1 MSVRAPLNIIR
12 AARLSSRAP
21 FHILLSAWLLGSALQ
36 AGQEASASKKWLDE
50 DVAYI
55 ITPRERQ
62 VFEKLQTPREKE
74 IFIEAFW
81 KQRDP
86 TPGTPENEFKEEHYR
101 RLDYANRHFGRQSPL
116 PGWKTDRG
124 RIYIILGEPNDI
136 QHFDNTAQTYPAEV
150 WFYQGETEAGLPPA
164 FNIVF
169 FKEHGSGDYKLY
181 SPTRDGPQALL
192 AVQQAGAGNT
202 AAAFRK
208 LKELEP
214 SLALVSLSLIPGEQS
229 AYFARPS
236 LSSDLLI
243 QQVESSPAK
252 LVRDAYAEKLLR
264 YKDVIDVEYSANYMD
279 SDSLVKVLRASP
291 GLYCVHYS
299 IEPATL
305 SVNQYGSKYSTTLSL
320 NGILKD
326 PSGKVIHQFD
336 KTFTLNFDEAEIE
349 RIRKQPYAVY
359 DVFPVIPGTFE
370 LSVMLKNEVSKAFTS
385 LERTIVVPPEGSGT
399 WLTPL
404 ILGYQATTAKTG
416 DDKLRPFRLGDVDV
430 LAQAGRVFLRSD
442 RLVLAFQVLGLPHDR
457 QSEAEIHYGIFRDSE
472 TVSSF
477 VRGAAQY
484 PGFPNVVEPVAL
496 SGFPPAHYRVR
507 VAVRIGGREIA
518 ASEDEFDLTSQ
529 EKMPRPWIYSRFL
542 PGLDDPLYGFL
553 IGNELYNTGKY
564 AEARARLEEAFKKKP
579 DSLDFAFAL
588 ARTDMALEDSAQAE
602 ARLLPFLN
610 AAPPPH
616 QEFFLLLA
624 SACSKT
630 GHSEKAVKVL
640 EQGIS
645 LHGVSTGFLNLLG
658 ECHLRLR
665 NREEARKAWA
675 KSLELNPDQP
685 DVRRALAGLERR

>member
-1 MSVRAPLNIIR
+1 M
-12 AARLSSRAP
+12 SSRVSLNV
-21 FHILLSAWLLGSALQ
+21 LLAVWLLGSGLQ
-36 AGQEASASKKWLDE
+36 AGQEASKKWLEE
-50 DVAYI
+50 DVVYI
-55 ITPRERQ
+55 IAPRERQ
-62 VFEKLQTPREKE
+62 VFEKLRTAREKD

-101 RLDYANRHFGRQSPL
+101 RIDHANRYFGRQSPL

-124 RIYIILGEPNDI
+124 RIHIILGEPNDI
-136 QHFDNTAQTYPAEV
+136 QKFDNTAETYPAEV
-150 WFYQGETEAGLPPA
+150 WFYQGKTESGLPPA

-192 AVQQAGAGNT
+192 AVHQAGAENV

-214 SLALVSLSLIPGEQS
+214 ALAQVSLSLIPGEQS

-243 QQVESSPAK
+243 QQVESLPAK

-299 IEPATL
+299 VEPATL
-305 SVNQYGSKYSTTLSL
+305 SVNQYGSRYSTTLSL

-326 PSGKVIHQFD
+326 LSGKVIYQFD
-336 KTFTLNFDEAEIE
+336 KTFSLNFEEAEMA
-349 RIRKQPYAVY
+349 RIRQQPYAVY

-370 LSVMLKNEVSKAFTS
+370 LSVLLKNEVSKAFTS
-385 LERTIVVPPEGSGT
+385 LERTLVVPPEGSGT

-404 ILGYQATTAKTG
+404 ILGYQATKAGTG
-416 DDKLRPFRLGDVDV
+416 DDRLRPFRLGVTDI
-430 LAQAGRVFLRSD
+430 LAQAGRVFLKSD
-442 RLVLAFQVLGLPHDR
+442 QLVLAFQVLGLPRDR
-457 QSEAEIHYGIFRDSE
+457 QGEAEIHYGILRDSE
-472 TVSSF
+472 TVASF

-484 PGFPNVVEPVAL
+484 ADFPNVIEPVAL
-496 SGFPPAHYRVR
+496 SGLPPAHYRVR
-507 VAVRIGGREIA
+507 VAVRVGGREIA
-518 ASEDEFDLTSQ
+518 ASEDEFDLASQ
-529 EKMPRPWIYSRFL
+529 EKMPRPWVYSRFL
-542 PGLDDPLYGFL
+542 PGLGDPLYGFL
-553 IGNELYNTGKY
+553 TGNQLYSSGKY
-564 AEARARLEEAFKKKP
+564 EEARARLEEAFKKKP
-579 DSLDFAFAL
+579 DSQDFAFAL
-588 ARTDMALEDSAQAE
+588 ARTDMALQDYAKAE
-602 ARLLPFLN
+602 ARLLPFLS
-610 AAPPPH
+610 AAPAPH
-616 QEFFLLLA
+616 HEFFLLLA
-624 SACSKT
+624 SACSRI
-630 GHSEKAVKVL
+630 GQWGKAVKIL

-658 ECHLRLR
+658 ECHLRLG
-665 NREEARKAWA
+665 NREEARRAWV

-685 DVRRALAGLERR
+685 DVQRAIAALQRR

>member
-1 MSVRAPLNIIR
+1 MSSRVPLNV
-12 AARLSSRAP
+12 
-21 FHILLSAWLLGSALQ
+21 LLAVWLLGSGLQ
-36 AGQEASASKKWLDE
+36 AGQEASKKWLEE
-50 DVAYI
+50 DVVYI

-62 VFEKLQTPREKE
+62 VFEKLRTAREKD

-101 RLDYANRHFGRQSPL
+101 RIDHANRYFGRQSPL

-124 RIYIILGEPNDI
+124 RIHIILGEPNDI
-136 QHFDNTAQTYPAEV
+136 QKFDNTAETYPAEV
-150 WFYQGETEAGLPPA
+150 WFYQGKTESELPPA

-192 AVQQAGAGNT
+192 AVYQAGAENV

-208 LKELEP
+208 LKEVEP
-214 SLALVSLSLIPGEQS
+214 ALAQVSLSLIPGEQS

-243 QQVESSPAK
+243 QQVESLPGK

-299 IEPATL
+299 VEPATL
-305 SVNQYGSKYSTTLSL
+305 SVNQYGSRYSTSLSL

-326 PSGKVIHQFD
+326 PSGKVIYQFD
-336 KTFTLNFDEAEIE
+336 KTFSLNFEEAEIT
-349 RIRKQPYAVY
+349 RIREQPYAVY

-370 LSVMLKNEVSKAFTS
+370 LSVLLKNEVSKAFTS
-385 LERTIVVPPEGSGT
+385 LERTLVVPPEGSGT
-399 WLTPL
+399 WLTAL
-404 ILGYQATTAKTG
+404 ILGYQATKAGTG
-416 DDKLRPFRLGDVDV
+416 DDRLRPFRLGVTDI
-430 LAQAGRVFLRSD
+430 LAQAGRVFLKSD
-442 RLVLAFQVLGLPHDR
+442 RLVLAFQVLGLPQDR
-457 QSEAEIHYGIFRDSE
+457 QGEAEIHYGILRDSE
-472 TVSSF
+472 TVASF
-477 VRGAAQY
+477 VRAAAQY
-484 PGFPNVVEPVAL
+484 ADFPNVIEPVAL

-507 VAVRIGGREIA
+507 VAVRVGGREIA
-518 ASEDEFDLTSQ
+518 ASEDEFDLASQ
-529 EKMPRPWIYSRFL
+529 EKMPRPWVYSRFL
-542 PGLDDPLYGFL
+542 PGLGDPLYGFL
-553 IGNELYNTGKY
+553 TGNQLYSSGKY
-564 AEARARLEEAFKKKP
+564 EEARARLEESFKKRP

-588 ARTDMALEDSAQAE
+588 ARTDMALQDNAKAE
-602 ARLLPFLN
+602 ALLLPFLS

-616 QEFFLLLA
+616 HEFFLLLA
-624 SACSKT
+624 SACS
-630 GHSEKAVKVL
+630 GIGQWGKAVKVL

-658 ECHLRLR
+658 ECHLRLG
-665 NREEARKAWA
+665 NREEARRAWV

-685 DVRRALAGLERR
+685 DVQRAIAALQRR